1 MVNNL
6 SFVKLVKPK
15 NKLKR
20 EQYNNELKKLIIEK
34 VKELDNVGTLKFDN
48 ELLKYVCNCVE
59 NGLKPKYEKKQKT
72 DKKALVIQI
81 FEEIFS
87 LNEDEKKKIGN
98 NIEFIISNEMVQT
111 VNIISKC
118 GLVGFNYLKSKL

>member
-20 EQYNNELKKLIIEK
+20 EQYNNELKKLIIDK

-72 DKKALVIQI
+72 NKKALVIEI

-98 NIEFIISNEMVQT
+98 NIEFLISNEMIQT